1 MENVSTHTFH
11 LAHFL
16 HYSLRE
22 LKHANGQNAIELY
35 PNKFSDKE
43 CQSGIVTFN
52 VKDANG
58 DYIGYAQVD
67 DLILPLSVALKKI
80 YCLII
85 RWKKFLPF
93 MIFMLERVASA
104 ILQLVNGIFN

>member
-1 MENVSTHTFH
+1 MKLKENVKMDKLFILKCSFLLHGIHHKKLVLSVENVSTHTFH

-16 HYSLRE
+16 HNSLRE
-22 LKHANGQNAIELY
+22 LKHSNGKNAIELY

-52 VKDANG
+52 VKGANG

-67 DLILPLSVALKKI
+67 DLIL
-80 YCLII
+80 
-85 RWKKFLPF
+85 
-93 MIFMLERVASA
+93 IFYPWL
-104 ILQLVNGIFN
+104 